1 MNAETN
7 LNTSSWRPAPKRP
20 VSFPPIQIPLPTG
33 DALREMRLDLGFKQR
48 ELAELAGISQ
58 AALSDIETG
67 AQMRPKPETLAK
79 IEKALGLAPGVLKA
93 GFEDDREAAST
104 AFGGAE
110 HDLDLQLA
118 RARADLRRMTAE
130 RDAAL
135 TAEHKAAQKL
145 LGTQERHIVTLMVN
159 PVCSSGSKR
168 HPLVFDAE
176 GGGSNARVSGA
187 VAAFWRGAV
196 TGAVAMLAALGIA
209 VMAVLL

>member
-7 LNTSSWRPAPKRP
+7 LNTSSRRPAPKRP

-48 ELAELAGISQ
+48 ELAELAGVSQ

-79 IEKALGLAPGVLKA
+79 IEKALGLMPGVLKA
-93 GFEDDREAAST
+93 GFEDDRQAAST

-110 HDLDLQLA
+110 NELYLQLA
-118 RARADLRRMTAE
+118 KVHADLRRMTAE

-135 TAEHKAAQKL
+135 KAEEAARRDLQD
-145 LGTQERHIVTLMVN
+145 ERWV
-159 PVCSSGSKR
+159 SSRKSMDVDVLREKIR
-168 HPLVFDAE
+168 SLRQNIRP
-176 GGGSNARVSGA
+176 
-187 VAAFWRGAV
+187 AFWRGAV
-196 TGAVAMLAALGIA
+196 TGAVAILTALGLA
-209 VMAVLL
+209 VLAVLL

>member
-1 MNAETN
+1 MNAEPN

-20 VSFPPIQIPLPTG
+20 VSFPPIQTPLPTG
-33 DALREMRLDLGFKQR
+33 DAIREMRLDLGFKQR

-93 GFEDDREAAST
+93 GFEDDRQAASA

-110 HDLDLQLA
+110 NELELQLTKA
-118 RARADLRRMTAE
+118 HADLRQMTAE
-130 RDAAL
+130 RDASL
-135 TAEHKAAQKL
+135 KAEHEFLRKL
-145 LGTQERHIVTLMVN
+145 RETQGKLFQADREIILFDLERDQAKIELERVN
-159 PVCSSGSKR
+159 GVRKVELST
-168 HPLVFDAE
+168 
-176 GGGSNARVSGA
+176 
-187 VAAFWRGAV
+187 AFWRGAV

-209 VMAVLL
+209 VLAVLA